1 MTFHPPVRSRLLAAA
16 ALLAVTAMGGC
27 AAPGGAARADGV
39 LTFSTGQQPDCLDP
53 QVSPAG
59 ITALINRNV
68 FDSLV
73 EMTPDGRFEPWLARS
88 WTIAPDGLAYTFQ
101 LRDDV
106 KFHDGTPVNAAA
118 VKATLDHAVD
128 PKTKSFSAKN
138 LISGY
143 AGAEVTGED
152 VVTVR
157 LSKPNSALMQ
167 ALSTP
172 NLGIQ
177 SPRSIE
183 GNFANLCW
191 APVGSGPF
199 SFVRW
204 ARNERIS
211 LTRNPAYA
219 WGPPS
224 AKHTGA
230 AALNGIDFVFM
241 SEAKVRFGALT
252 SGQVDVSEAVE
263 PANAKSLA
271 ADGTWQYFH
280 NVEPGMVHYLLFNS
294 TKGKLADERVRT
306 ALMRSADLDAL
317 VRTATFGQLD
327 RAWSPLSPTTI
338 HYDLSTVGSWQVDR
352 DLAGR
357 LLDEAGWTGRDEDG
371 YRTKNG
377 ERLTI
382 SWPYNNATATH
393 LVETLAQG
401 IQAEAKKAGI
411 EIVRQGRDLGTWT
424 NDLLNG
430 NMDMFNSSYSRNEPD
445 VLRFFFATGST
456 AASGGANLFKINHPE
471 LDAWLVHANTTVDEK
486 ARADDYAKAQRYLIE
501 HSLVMPIYVPAKL
514 MGASPDVHGLRFDVS
529 GSPLFYDVS
538 LAGARS

>member
-1 MTFHPPVRSRLLAAA
+1 MKFRGRAFAAGITMLAAA
-16 ALLAVTAMGGC
+16 VLSGC
-27 AAPGGAARADGV
+27 GAAGGAARAEGV
-39 LTFSTGQQPDCLDP
+39 LTFATGQQPDCLDP

-59 ITALINRNV
+59 ITALINRNI

-73 EMTPDGRFEPWLARS
+73 EMTPDGKFEPWLARS
-88 WTIAPDGLAYTFQ
+88 WTIAPDGLSYTFQ

-106 KFHDGTPVNAAA
+106 KFHDGTPMNAAA

-143 AGAEVTGED
+143 ASAEVTGDD
-152 VVTVR
+152 VVTIR
-157 LSKPNSALMQ
+157 LSKPNSAFMQ
-167 ALSTP
+167 ALSTA

-177 SPRSIE
+177 SPKSISE
-183 GNFANLCW
+183 NFANLCQ

-211 LTRNPAYA
+211 LHKNAGYG
-219 WGPPS
+219 WGPKS
-224 AKHTGA
+224 ARHSGP

-252 SGQVDVSEAVE
+252 SGQVDVSEAIE
-263 PANAKSLA
+263 PANAKSLK
-271 ADGTWQYFH
+271 ADGAWQYFH
-280 NVEPGMVHYLLFNS
+280 QAEPGMVHYLLFNS

-306 ALMRSADLDAL
+306 ALMRSADLDQL
-317 VRTATFGQLD
+317 VRTATFGQFD

-338 HYDLSTVGSWQVDR
+338 GYDPATVGSWQVDR
-352 DLAGR
+352 ALAGR

-382 SWPYNNATATH
+382 SWPYNNATSTH
-393 LVETLAQG
+393 LIQTLAQG

-411 EIVRQGRDLGTWT
+411 EIIREGRDIGTWT

-445 VLRFFFATGST
+445 VLRFFFATSST

-471 LDAWLVHANTTVDEK
+471 LDGWLIHANTVIDEK
-486 ARADDYAKAQRYLIE
+486 SRQDDYFKAQKYLID

-514 MGASPDVHGLRFDVS
+514 IGASPDVHGLRFDVS
-529 GSPLFYDVS
+529 GYPLFYDVS
-538 LAGARS
+538 L